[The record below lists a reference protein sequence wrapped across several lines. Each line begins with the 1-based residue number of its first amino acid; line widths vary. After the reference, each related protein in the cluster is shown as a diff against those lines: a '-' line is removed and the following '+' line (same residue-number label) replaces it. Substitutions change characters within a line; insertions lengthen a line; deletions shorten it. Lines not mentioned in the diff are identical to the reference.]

1 MNDKKAH
8 KQLKDINTQRNTI
21 GVGGYKNSRRDRN
34 DRHEKF
40 NETMKEMNKQSD
52 DQKMKDVDHD

>member
-1 MNDKKAH
+1 MNNKSAH
-8 KQLKDINTQRNTI
+8 SKLKEINSQRNLI

-40 NETMKEMNKQSD
+40 NETLSEMNKMSD
-52 DQKMKDVDHD
+52 AQKLEDKS